1 MEQLDLTY
9 FWPLT
14 EQPQLDL
21 DYTPC
26 KKYEEDKLKNRNYIG
41 NRVDQWGVISHDGG
55 LTMTTSNAVITD
67 PRLILYPES
76 IPITIKTTKKPSI
89 FARWVY
95 KILGAKW
102 EKA

>member
-1 MEQLDLTY
+1 MKQLDLTY

-26 KKYEEDKLKNRNYIG
+26 KKYEEDKLKNSNYVG
-41 NRVDQWGVISHDGG
+41 NRIDQWTIYPTGTTVVTLNTNLGNPKFTIDVDQ
-55 LTMTTSNAVITD
+55 
-67 PRLILYPES
+67 
-76 IPITIKTTKKPSI
+76 IPITIKSLEKPNFI
-89 FARWVY
+89 KRYLY
-95 KILGAKW
+95 KALGMKW

>member
-1 MEQLDLTY
+1 MKQLDLTY

-26 KKYEEDKLKNRNYIG
+26 KKYEEDKLKNSTYVG
-41 NRVDQWGVISHDGG
+41 NRIDQWTIYPTGTTVVTLNTNLGNPKFTIDVDQ
-55 LTMTTSNAVITD
+55 
-67 PRLILYPES
+67 
-76 IPITIKTTKKPSI
+76 IPITIKSLEKPNFI
-89 FARWVY
+89 KRYLY
-95 KILGAKW
+95 KALGMKW